1 MTLRQL
7 HAFVLVCQLGGF
19 SRAAER
25 MHVTQSAVTLLIKQ
39 LEAALGVILFDRSTR
54 TLRLT
59 SAAKE
64 ALPIAERIL
73 RNGDLLKDSLK
84 ALTDRSG
91 GVVNLAVT
99 VGVAA
104 AFISRVVA
112 AFQNRYP
119 KITVALQDLSPD
131 QLVMMTLAEE
141 VEFSIGTLDNDV
153 PDLDTTTLLERPL
166 CVVCHN
172 RSGLSSQKTVTWDRL
187 TDQPV
192 ITIKAGTGIRRLI
205 DETLAIRGK
214 RLVPV
219 YEVSLVTT
227 ALAMT
232 AEGLGVSVFPPY
244 LVSPLQYPHLITRP
258 LIDPTVPRRLS
269 IISKRGRTLSHASQS
284 FIEVTRQTIGLE
296 LA

>member
-7 HAFVLVCQLGGF
+7 QAFVLVCQLGSF

-39 LEAALGVILFDRSTR
+39 LEVTLGAILFDRTTR

-64 ALPIAERIL
+64 ALPIAERLL
-73 RNGDLLKDSLK
+73 RNRDLLKDSLR
-84 ALTDRSG
+84 ALTDRSS

-104 AFISRVVA
+104 ALVSRVVA
-112 AFQNRYP
+112 AFRIRYP
-119 KITVALQDLSPD
+119 KVTVVLQDLSPD
-131 QLVMMTLAEE
+131 QLVLMTLAEE
-141 VEFSIGTLDNDV
+141 VEFSIGTLDDDV
-153 PDLDTTTLLERPL
+153 PDLVATTLLERPL
-166 CVVCHN
+166 GVVC
-172 RSGLSSQKTVTWDRL
+172 RKGSDLSARKAVTWDRL
-187 TDQPV
+187 TNQPV
-192 ITIKAGTGIRRLI
+192 IAIKAGTGIRRLI
-205 DETLAIRGK
+205 DRTLALRGR

-244 LVSPLQYPHLITRP
+244 LVPPSQYPQLTTRP
-258 LIDPTVPRRLS
+258 LINPTVLRRLS
-269 IISKRGRTLSHASQS
+269 IIKKKGRSLSHAAQS
-284 FIEVTRQTIGLE
+284 FVDVTRQTIGSTS
-296 LA
+296 A